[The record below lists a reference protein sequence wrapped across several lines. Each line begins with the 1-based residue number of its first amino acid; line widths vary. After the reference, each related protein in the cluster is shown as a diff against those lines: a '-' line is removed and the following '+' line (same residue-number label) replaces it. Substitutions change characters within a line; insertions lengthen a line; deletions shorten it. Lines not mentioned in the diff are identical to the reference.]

1 MAIFRQKSN
10 TIGRGNR
17 TGFGFNINNKRQGV
31 PMMFTKR
38 PTPLARGSNMQS
50 VPQFDIR
57 PDRKIFLG
65 TARMPLGTRTDEQG
79 LPIAVG
85 SERKKAIRR
94 LLL

>member
-1 MAIFRQKSN
+1 MALFRSKTN
-10 TIGRGNR
+10 TLGTLGDR
-17 TGFGFNINNKRQGV
+17 TFGLNQYNTRKTVSGGV
-31 PMMFTKR
+31 PFVFKNNSPRMK
-38 PTPLARGSNMQS
+38 S

-57 PDRKIFLG
+57 PDRKVFLG
-65 TARMPLGTRTDEQG
+65 TARMPMTTRTDEQG